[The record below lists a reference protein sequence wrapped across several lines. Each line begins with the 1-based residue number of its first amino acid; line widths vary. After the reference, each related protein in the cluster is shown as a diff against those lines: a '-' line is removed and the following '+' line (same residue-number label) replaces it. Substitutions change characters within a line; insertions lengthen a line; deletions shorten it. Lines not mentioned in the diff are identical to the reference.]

1 MHRSSPEQ
9 LFHWS
14 GWLAAAS
21 LGQWYGGV
29 PAHRAP
35 PTGRHSHPHS
45 QQEERN
51 PGHRQWP

>member
-21 LGQWYGGV
+21 LGQWHGGV

-51 PGHRQWP
+51 PGHR